1 MSREACVRCGHRR
14 DAHSTGGWGCEE
26 VAGWGGEGDA
36 HVALCP
42 CPRWEPLAPL
52 GLRAVT
58 RALGG
63 KRSVPPPPYRP
74 PWPDG

>member
-1 MSREACVRCGHRR
+1 MSREECVRCGHRR

-26 VAGWGGEGDA
+26 ITGWGGEEDP

-52 GLRAVT
+52 ALRVLT
-58 RALGG
+58 RSLH
-63 KRSVPPPPYRP
+63 KKPDPPDYYRP
-74 PWPDG
+74 TL